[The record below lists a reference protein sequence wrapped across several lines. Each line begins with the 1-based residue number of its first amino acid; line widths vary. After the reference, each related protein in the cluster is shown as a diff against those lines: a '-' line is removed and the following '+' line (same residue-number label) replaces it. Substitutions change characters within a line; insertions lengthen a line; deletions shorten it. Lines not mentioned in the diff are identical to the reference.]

1 MLNDVISQE
10 SVLQLFNLECDDAE
24 EVRCRNVDGF
34 MRVDIRLTPHYESCP
49 ECGCIH
55 PVVKDYQTKKIK
67 HSVLSDRKC
76 ILFFYSEITYGCF
89 QVFQFKNLF
98 ADFIRPQGLKLTDD
112 HALFHFFLSDQ
123 FHICASFTIHYDT
136 PN

>member
-55 PVVKDYQTKKIK
+55 PVIKDYQTKKIK

-76 ILFFYSEITYGCF
+76 ILISIREDT
-89 QVFQFKNLF
+89 NAMT
-98 ADFIRPQGLKLTDD
+98 ADVRILSTIPLPSRADP
-112 HALFHFFLSDQ
+112 FL
-123 FHICASFTIHYDT
+123 
-136 PN
+136 P